1 MLSTGTVRG
10 LGIGWGL
17 RSSRSPVIRFRNE
30 APNPLARKS
39 GVCRGVADLTLA
51 LAGLAVII
59 FVVVLVLA
67 VSILG
72 VFVPSLR
79 KVPPMLIKLGC
90 RTLFG
95 EDE

>member
-1 MLSTGTVRG
+1 MRG

-17 RSSRSPVIRFRNE
+17 RSNRSPVIRFRNE

-39 GVCRGVADLTLA
+39 GFFRGVADLTLA
-51 LAGLAVII
+51 LAGLVFII
-59 FVVVLVLA
+59 FLVVSVVT

-72 VFVPSLR
+72 IFIVPLR
-79 KVPPMLIKLGC
+79 EVPPMLIKLGC